1 RHRHRGGES
10 DHHLRGFRAGQQL
23 LFPAPGRDRPG
34 PDDLPAPRPPPRRPH
49 HPGQPARRG
58 LHLHPVP
65 ALRAEESMNDSKAT
79 EAPLVLVVDDVD
91 HGREIF
97 AEYLEFRGFRV
108 ATAADGLEALEK
120 AFELLPDVI
129 LMDLSLPGIDG
140 WEATRRLK
148 QDERTRDIPVIA
160 LTAHALASAHD
171 KAREVGCNAV
181 VTKPCLPQELE
192 QEVRRQLETATKNE
206 SKAQP

>member
-1 RHRHRGGES
+1 MSG
-10 DHHLRGFRAGQQL
+10 
-23 LFPAPGRDRPG
+23 
-34 PDDLPAPRPPPRRPH
+34 
-49 HPGQPARRG
+49 
-58 LHLHPVP
+58 
-65 ALRAEESMNDSKAT
+65 EEST
-79 EAPLVLVVDDVD
+79 PLVLVVDDVD

-120 AFELLPDVI
+120 AFELRPDVI

-148 QDERTRDIPVIA
+148 ADERTQDIPIIA
-160 LTAHALASAHD
+160 LTAHALASAHE

-181 VTKPCLPQELE
+181 VTKPCLPKDLE
-192 QEVRRQLETATKNE
+192 QEVRRQLETRTNQA
-206 SKAQP
+206 